1 MLMLGNLL
9 EETLHAL
16 PSATVTEIFLYLT
29 LGVLVLSLYEASK
42 GKHSNFVEY
51 APTLMTSLGIL
62 GTFVGVVI
70 GLLHFDTAAIDK
82 SIPALLGGLKTAFL
96 TSVVGMGAAMIFNFF
111 DAWKFAPKR
120 EENDKVNSE
129 GKRDVTPRD
138 IRDELRTQNNQLAEM
153 LRSLGGESDGS
164 LIGQLKLL
172 RGDFGDFNK
181 EHRANNAEFSA
192 RLWQEMERFAE
203 MLSKS
208 ATSQIIEALRQ
219 VIVDFNKNLTE
230 QFGENFKR
238 LDESVQKLVVWQTQY
253 KDQVETMGEQY
264 QQSVESLVHTRESV
278 AGIWKE
284 CEQIPRAMDDLKS
297 VLEVNQHQI
306 QELQRHLE
314 SFVQM
319 RDAAVQ
325 AVPTLQQ
332 KIEEVGSQLESGASN
347 LQSKLAETGQQ
358 LLENSNKMQVALTEG
373 ADNFRDSV
381 LQTQQSFS
389 TMSQDVSATAEE
401 LGATLQESITR
412 THQSAREM
420 LSMMQGSVDEFGK
433 QLQQHSVDLANQH
446 REVATEVGRTAEAV
460 VQQLGQSGT
469 QAQRSLAE
477 SMERMVGDL
486 STVLTRASATLDA
499 HFNDALQGL
508 NSDVNAKLRLFEE
521 STMRELQGE
530 LETVGRA
537 LTAIT
542 RRFVDD
548 YEGLV
553 GSMDKILRNQPGR
566 GQ

>member
-1 MLMLGNLL
+1 MILGNLL
-9 EETLHAL
+9 EVNLNTLPA
-16 PSATVTEIFLYLT
+16 ATVTEAFLWVT
-29 LGVLVLSLYEASK
+29 LAVLVLSLYEASK
-42 GKHSNFVEY
+42 GKHSDFLEY

-82 SIPALLGGLKTAFL
+82 SIPALLDGLKTAFL
-96 TSVVGMGAAMIFNFF
+96 TSVVGMGAAMIFNFC
-111 DAWKFAPKR
+111 DAWKFAPMRARNGGVK
-120 EENDKVNSE
+120 S
-129 GKRDVTPRD
+129 DVTPAH
-138 IRDELRTQNNQLAEM
+138 IHAVLQAQNAQLGEM

-181 EHRANNAEFSA
+181 DLRNSNTEFST

-203 MLSKS
+203 MLSQS
-208 ATSQIIEALRQ
+208 ATSQIIEALSQ
-219 VIVDFNKNLTE
+219 VVEDFNKNLKE

-253 KDQVETMGEQY
+253 KEQVEAMGEQY

-297 VLEVNQHQI
+297 MLEVNQHQI
-306 QELQRHLE
+306 LELKRHLK

-325 AVPTLQQ
+325 AIPTLQQ
-332 KIEEVGSQLESGASN
+332 KIEEVGTQLEIGATN

-358 LLENSNKMQVALTEG
+358 LLENSNKMRVALTEG

-389 TMSQDVSATAEE
+389 TMSQDVSKTAEE

-412 THQSAREM
+412 THDSVREM
-420 LSMMQGSVDEFGK
+420 LSMMQGSVDAFGK
-433 QLQQHSVDLANQH
+433 QLQQHSADLANQH
-446 REVATEVGRTAEAV
+446 KEVAVEVGRTAEV
-460 VQQLGQSGT
+460 VIQQLGQSGAL
-469 QAQRSLAE
+469 AQRSLVD
-477 SMERMVGDL
+477 SMEGMVRDL
-486 STVLTRASATLDA
+486 ATVLTRASTTLDA
-499 HFNDALQGL
+499 LFSDAMKNLS
-508 NSDVNAKLRLFEE
+508 SDVNGKLKLFEE
-521 STMRELQGE
+521 STLRELEGE
-530 LETVGRA
+530 LATVGRA

-542 RRFVDD
+542 RRFVED

-553 GSMDKILRNQPGR
+553 GSMEKILRNQPGR
-566 GQ
+566 GV

>member
-1 MLMLGNLL
+1 VILGNLL
-9 EETLHAL
+9 EVNLNTLPA
-16 PSATVTEIFLYLT
+16 ATVTEAFLWVT
-29 LGVLVLSLYEASK
+29 LAVLVLSLYEASK
-42 GKHSNFVEY
+42 GKHSDFLEY

-82 SIPALLGGLKTAFL
+82 SIPALLDGLKTAFL

-111 DAWKFAPKR
+111 DAWKFAPMR
-120 EENDKVNSE
+120 ARNGGVIS
-129 GKRDVTPRD
+129 DVTPAH
-138 IRDELRTQNNQLAEM
+138 IHAVLEAQNGQLGEM
-153 LRSLGGESDGS
+153 LRSLGGESEGS

-181 EHRANNAEFSA
+181 DLRNSNTEFST

-219 VIVDFNKNLTE
+219 VIVDFNNKLTE
-230 QFGENFKR
+230 QFGDNFKR

-253 KDQVETMGEQY
+253 KEQVEAMGEQY

-297 VLEVNQHQI
+297 MLEVNQHQI
-306 QELQRHLE
+306 LELKRHLK

-332 KIEEVGSQLESGASN
+332 KIEEVGTQLESGATN
-347 LQSKLAETGQQ
+347 LQSKLAATGQQ

-373 ADNFRDSV
+373 SDNFRDSV

-389 TMSQDVSATAEE
+389 TMSQDVSKTAEE

-412 THQSAREM
+412 THDSVREM
-420 LSMMQGSVDEFGK
+420 LSMMQGSVDAFGK
-433 QLQQHSVDLANQH
+433 QLQQHSADLANQH
-446 REVATEVGRTAEAV
+446 KEVAVEVGRTAEV
-460 VQQLGQSGT
+460 VIQQLGQSGT
-469 QAQRSLAE
+469 LAQRSLVD
-477 SMERMVGDL
+477 SMEGMVRDL
-486 STVLTRASATLDA
+486 STVLTRASGTLDA
-499 HFNDALQGL
+499 LFNDAMKNLS
-508 NSDVNAKLRLFEE
+508 SDVNAKLKLFEE
-521 STMRELQGE
+521 STLRELEGE

-542 RRFVDD
+542 RRFVED

-553 GSMDKILRNQPGR
+553 RSMDNILHNQRRPGA
-566 GQ
+566 